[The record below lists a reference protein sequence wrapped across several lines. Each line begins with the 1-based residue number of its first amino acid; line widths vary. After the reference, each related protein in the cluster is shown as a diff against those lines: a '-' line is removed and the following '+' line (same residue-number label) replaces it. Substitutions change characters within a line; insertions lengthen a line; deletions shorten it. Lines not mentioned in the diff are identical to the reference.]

1 MDTQD
6 LHGRFK
12 PWPEFSACHRW
23 LDDMVLD
30 DMGRK
35 DILLGVEQ
43 GDRDPGSRCGVGP
56 WWNCV
61 SLLAQTQLFM
71 DAHPDH
77 KCFIPRCGICRS
89 ILSIKT
95 NSDVAA

>member
-1 MDTQD
+1 
-6 LHGRFK
+6 
-12 PWPEFSACHRW
+12 
-23 LDDMVLD
+23 MVLD

-43 GDRDPGSRCGVGP
+43 RDRDLGSRCGVGP

-95 NSDVAA
+95 YSDVAA